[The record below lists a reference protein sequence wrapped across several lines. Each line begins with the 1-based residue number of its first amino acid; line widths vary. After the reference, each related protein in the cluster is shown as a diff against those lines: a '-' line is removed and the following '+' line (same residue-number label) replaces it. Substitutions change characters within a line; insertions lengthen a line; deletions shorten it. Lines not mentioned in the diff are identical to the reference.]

1 MSVKCVMVS
10 YALMFSSAVMS
21 VKCVM
26 MSYAREYSSEVSVT
40 GSQILVLGVDPRSSF
55 EVSDT
60 SPQCNGAWCQSRG
73 VGHRVT
79 RSW

>member
-10 YALMFSSAVMS
+10 YALMFGSAVMS

-40 GSQILVLGVDPRSSF
+40 NF
-55 EVSDT
+55 
-60 SPQCNGAWCQSRG
+60 WY
-73 VGHRVT
+73 
-79 RSW
+79 